1 MKRMHKLKGFSL
13 IEVLVAVAIVGI
25 LSAVALPAYST
36 YVTRGRLAEA
46 FTALGGAQPAAEQW
60 WANKRDYTGF
70 DGASNFPH
78 APPGAIVNFT
88 YTLTNATPSSYT
100 ITATGQGKVAGFVY
114 TVDQNGTR
122 ATTASPSGW
131 GTSTSCWVDRKG
143 GACTN

>member
-1 MKRMHKLKGFSL
+1 MKPMHKLKGFTL
-13 IEVLVAVAIVGI
+13 IEVMVTVAIVGI

-46 FTALGGAQPAAEQW
+46 FTALGGAQPAAEQY
-60 WANKRDYTGF
+60 WANNRKYTGF
-70 DGASNFPH
+70 DGASNFP
-78 APPGAIVNFT
+78 ATTANFS
-88 YTLTNATPSSYT
+88 YALSNATPSSYT
-100 ITATGQGKVAGFVY
+100 ITATGLGKVAGFVY
-114 TVDQNGTR
+114 TVDQNGAR

>member
-1 MKRMHKLKGFSL
+1 MKAMHKLKGFTL
-13 IEVLVAVAIVGI
+13 IEVMVTVAIVGI

-36 YVTRGRLAEA
+36 YVTRGRLSEA

-60 WANKRDYTGF
+60 WANNRDYSKF
-70 DGASNFPH
+70 YQASNFP
-78 APPGAIVNFT
+78 AATANFT
-88 YTLTNATPSSYT
+88 YALSNATTSSYT
-100 ITATGQGKVAGFVY
+100 LTATGIGKVAGFVY

-122 ATTASPSGW
+122 ATTASPTGW